1 MGRSR
6 VEEKRGGD
14 GAKVTIGYDAVNT
27 QNGFTQNGFTE
38 RLRAARRSHRLSPGL
53 GTLAEQAGRAVL
65 AYLFPHFAEG
75 PAAAERVEAEAA
87 ELRRLLARALV
98 APELPPEAAER
109 VATRFMDR
117 LPGIYDALLADADAI
132 CDGDPAARDR
142 DEVILAY
149 PGFFAI
155 ALYRVGHTLHGLG
168 APLAARLLTE
178 YGHRATGI
186 DIHPAA
192 QIGSR
197 FSIDHGTG
205 VVIGETAVLGEGVK
219 LYQGV
224 TLGAASVRKDL
235 SRIKRHPTIGNRVV
249 IYSNATILGGDTEVG
264 DDSIIGGNVWLTN
277 SVPPRSVV
285 TGGEHQQRKRVS
297 VPAAEDMVEFHI

>member
-1 MGRSR
+1 
-6 VEEKRGGD
+6 
-14 GAKVTIGYDAVNT
+14 VTSENDAVNT
-27 QNGFTQNGFTE
+27 QGEFAA
-38 RLRAARRSHRLSPGL
+38 RLRAARRGYRLPPGL
-53 GTLAEQAGRAVL
+53 GNTAERAGRAVL
-65 AYLFPHFAEG
+65 AYLFPHFAAG
-75 PAAAERVEAEAA
+75 PAPAEAVEPEGL
-87 ELRRLLARALV
+87 ELQALLADALV
-98 APELPPEAAER
+98 GPDLPPDAA
-109 VATRFMDR
+109 AGAAARFAEW
-117 LPGIYDALLADADAI
+117 LPAIYDALMADADAI
-132 CDGDPAARDR
+132 CQGDPAARSR

-155 ALYRVGHTLHGLG
+155 ALYRIAHALHQLG

-178 YGHRATGI
+178 YGHRTTGI

-192 QIGSR
+192 AIGSR

-205 VVIGETAVLGEGVK
+205 VVIGETAVLGDGVK

-235 SRIKRHPTIGNRVV
+235 SRTKRHPTIGHRVV
-249 IYSNATILGGDTEVG
+249 IYSNATILGGDTVVG
-264 DDSIIGGNVWLTN
+264 DDSIIGGNVWLTA

-297 VPAAEDMVEFHI
+297 APAAEDMVEFHL